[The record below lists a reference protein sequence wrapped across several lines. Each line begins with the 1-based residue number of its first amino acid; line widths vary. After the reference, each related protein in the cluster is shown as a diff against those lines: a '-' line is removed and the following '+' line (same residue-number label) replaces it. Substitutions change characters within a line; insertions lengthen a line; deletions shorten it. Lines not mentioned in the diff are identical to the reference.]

1 MGWFLLLIAR
11 LGIIRLRSRDP
22 NHSCQG
28 SADDAQEMSG
38 AGSSVEV
45 NVVGPDH
52 LVTGLRRFLEV
63 YGTVH
68 VESGVD
74 VGAMLT
80 GKGEVMVILGNDPVE
95 LHDRLVANSGS
106 SVLVIASTPISG
118 WAGHAMVGAHG
129 FARERVSEGSFPLS
143 LVDDWG
149 MDDVMA
155 AAFDSLPTDEGNIVV
170 LVDLAV
176 LDSIFEPDSHRS
188 QPGGLDPR
196 RLARACFLAGRHP
209 RVSRIGLLTSGPN
222 AQTANLAHAALSFC
236 AGVAGR
242 QDRPS

>member
-1 MGWFLLLIAR
+1 L
-11 LGIIRLRSRDP
+11 
-22 NHSCQG
+22 
-28 SADDAQEMSG
+28 
-38 AGSSVEV
+38 VEV

-52 LVTGLRRFLEV
+52 LVAGLRRFLEER
-63 YGTVH
+63 GTIH
-68 VESGVD
+68 VETGVD

-80 GKGEVMVILGNDPVE
+80 GKGEVTVVLGDDAVG
-95 LHDRLVANSGS
+95 LYDRLVAGS
-106 SVLVIASTPISG
+106 RCSVLAIASELISG
-118 WAGHAMVGAHG
+118 WAVQAIVGAHG
-129 FARERVSEGSFPLS
+129 FAREIAPEGSFTLA

-149 MDDVMA
+149 MDDAMA
-155 AAFDSLPTDEGNIVV
+155 AAFDSLPNDEGNIVV

-196 RLARACFLAGRHP
+196 RLARGSFLAGRHP

-242 QDRPS
+242 QDWPQ